1 MITIR
6 GTERNNIVD
15 NDIKITTTSKN
26 IKERIIPEIIDS
38 NNNEIVLISRNNID
52 AHFFIINQ
60 EKTVK
65 ANLLSSLI

>member
-6 GTERNNIVD
+6 GNDRNNIVD
-15 NDIKITTTSKN
+15 NDIKITTISKN

-38 NNNEIVLISRNNID
+38 NNNEIVLVSRNNID
-52 AHFFIINQ
+52 AHFFIINR